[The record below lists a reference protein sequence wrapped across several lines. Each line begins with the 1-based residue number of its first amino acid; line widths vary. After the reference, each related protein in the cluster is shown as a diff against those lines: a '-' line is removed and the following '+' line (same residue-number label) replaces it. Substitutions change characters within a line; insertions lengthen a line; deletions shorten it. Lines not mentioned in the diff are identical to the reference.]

1 MLASQVTMVIGSLA
15 SPTDSDFIHKSVKSY
30 LMCPDVAFWPI
41 TFSLYSE

>member
-1 MLASQVTMVIGSLA
+1 MLASQMTRVIGSLA